1 MGDIQEIFTRFAPE
15 YLDRYQDRMP
25 KNHIKAL
32 KAIISCRTAACG
44 LVVYECEACG
54 QVHVGFRSCGNRHC
68 TICQHH
74 KTRQWLE
81 RQLQR
86 QLPGHHFMI
95 TFTVPEQL
103 RAFFRSN
110 QRKAYT
116 AMFAASSQTL
126 KLFAADDQFIG
137 GDLPGFFGVL
147 HTWGRQLQYHPHI
160 HYVVPGGAVSRAD
173 GKWHPSRLDF
183 FAPVRAMSKVFK
195 AKLRDQLKAAGLLKA
210 VDPSAW
216 CKTFNVNCQ
225 AVANSRHSIRYLAP
239 YVFKVAISDS
249 RIVNLENR
257 NVIFKYKKPGS
268 RRWRTMALGVME
280 FMRRFLQHVLPTG
293 FMKIRY
299 YGFMSPASS
308 VSLDRIRALIE
319 WLFGFNVNFPDPEP
333 EPIHKPTCP
342 DCGGNLKL
350 RYHVFFPYPLPGCGC
365 GEYPPLTIRLI

>member
-1 MGDIQEIFTRFAPE
+1 MGQIQNIFTRFAPE

-25 KNHIKAL
+25 KNHIKAI

-44 LVVYECEACG
+44 LVVYDCDGCG
-54 QVHVGFRSCGNRHC
+54 HIHVGFRSCGNRHC

-74 KTRQWLE
+74 KTRQWIE
-81 RQLQR
+81 RQLLR

-95 TFTVPEQL
+95 TFTVPEKL
-103 RAFFRSN
+103 RSSLRSH

-116 AMFAASSQTL
+116 ALFAASSQTL
-126 KLFAADDQFIG
+126 KTFAADKKFIG

-160 HYVVPGGAVSRAD
+160 HYVVPAGALSKAD

-183 FAPVRAMSKVFK
+183 FAPVKAMSKVFK
-195 AKLRDQLKAAGLLKA
+195 AKLREQLKAAGIQNT
-210 VDPSAW
+210 VDPAVW

-225 AVANSRHSIRYLAP
+225 ALANSHHSIKYLPP

-249 RIVNLENR
+249 RIVNLETR
-257 NVIFKYKKPGS
+257 NVIFRYKKPRS
-268 RRWRTMALGVME
+268 RRWRTMALDVME

-299 YGFMSPASS
+299 YGFMNPASS
-308 VSLDRIRALIE
+308 VSLDRVRALIE
-319 WLFGFNVNFPDPEP
+319 LAFGFDVQLPALDPQP
-333 EPIHKPTCP
+333 VRRPTCP
-342 DCGGNLKL
+342 DCGADLKL
-350 RYHVFFPYPLPGCGC
+350 RCHVFCAYPLPDFGYG
-365 GEYPPLTIRLI
+365 

>member
-1 MGDIQEIFTRFAPE
+1 MGAIQDIFTQFAPE

-44 LVVYECEACG
+44 LVVYDCCGCG

-68 TICQHH
+68 TICQYH
-74 KTRQWLE
+74 KTRQWLD
-81 RQLQR
+81 RQLER

-110 QRKAYT
+110 QKKAYT
-116 AMFAASSQTL
+116 AMFAASSKTL
-126 KLFAADDQFIG
+126 KVFAADDKFIG

-160 HYVVPGGAVSRAD
+160 HYVVPGGALSKVD

-183 FAPVRAMSKVFK
+183 FAPVKAMSKVFK
-195 AKLRDQLKAAGLLKA
+195 AKLRDQLSAAGILNA
-210 VDPSAW
+210 VNSTVW
-216 CKTFNVNCQ
+216 YKTFNVNCQ
-225 AVANSRHSIRYLAP
+225 AVANSHHSIRYLAP
-239 YVFKVAISDS
+239 YVFKVAISDT
-249 RIVNLENR
+249 RILKIDNGDVVFR
-257 NVIFKYKKPGS
+257 YKIPKS
-268 RRWRTMALGVME
+268 RRWRTMALDVME

-299 YGFMSPASS
+299 YGFMSPGSS
-308 VSLDRIRALIE
+308 VSLVRIRAHIE
-319 WLFGFNVNFPDPEP
+319 LALGFKVKLPDSEP
-333 EPIHKPTCP
+333 EPIHRPTCP
-342 DCGGNLKL
+342 DCGGDLKL
-350 RYHVFFPYPLPGCGC
+350 RCHVFFAYPIPGFGY
-365 GEYPPLTIRLI
+365 G

>member
-1 MGDIQEIFTRFAPE
+1 MGDIQKIFTRFAPE

-32 KAIISCRTAACG
+32 KAITTCRTAACG
-44 LVVYECEACG
+44 LLLYDCSGCG
-54 QVHVGFRSCGNRHC
+54 QVQLGFRSCGNRHC
-68 TICQHH
+68 TTCQND
-74 KTRQWLE
+74 KTQQWLE
-81 RQLQR
+81 HQLDR

-103 RAFFRSN
+103 RSSIRRN

-126 KLFAADDQFIG
+126 KAFADDDKFIG

-160 HYVVPGGAVSRAD
+160 HYVVPGGAISKDD

-183 FAPVRAMSKVFK
+183 FAPVKAMSKVFK
-195 AKLRDQLKAAGLLKA
+195 AKLREQFKAAGIYNA
-210 VDPSAW
+210 IDPCAW
-216 CKTFNVNCQ
+216 KKTFNINCQ
-225 AVANSRHSIRYLAP
+225 AVANSHHSIKYLAP

-249 RIVNLENR
+249 RVVNLENR
-257 NVIFKYKKPGS
+257 NVVFRYKKPNG
-268 RRWRTMALGVME
+268 RRWRTMALDVME

-308 VSLDRIRALIE
+308 VSLGRVRSMIE
-319 WLFGFNVNFPDPEP
+319 LAFGFEVQIPAHKPEP
-333 EPIHKPTCP
+333 VYVPCCP
-342 DCGGNLKL
+342 DCGADLKL
-350 RYHVFFPYPLPGCGC
+350 RCHIFASLLPSFGYG
-365 GEYPPLTIRLI
+365 